1 MAFCKYCG
9 RDIPEGENCTCPQ
22 ALADLQA
29 AAEAQAAQ
37 AAPVQPA
44 NDADPMGY
52 QPPVQPTQPPV
63 QPVQPPVQPPLT
75 PPIQP
80 VRAPKTTKP
89 RSAYVA
95 AILHILFGVFGLGY
109 YYRGEKEKAKN
120 CWIMLIAGAAGSL
133 VFGLGAIVILVCQ
146 IINFVEG
153 VKLFAGEYPVDAYGR
168 ELVQEF

>member
-37 AAPVQPA
+37 AAPVQPV

-63 QPVQPPVQPPLT
+63 QPIQPPVQPPLT

-120 CWIMLIAGAAGSL
+120 CWIMLIAGVAGSL

>member
-37 AAPVQPA
+37 AAPVQPV
-44 NDADPMGY
+44 NDVDPTMGY
-52 QPPVQPTQPPV
+52 QPPV

-80 VRAPKTTKP
+80 VRAPKSTKP

-95 AILHILFGVFGLGY
+95 AILHILFGVLGLGY

>member
-37 AAPVQPA
+37 AAPVQPV

-133 VFGLGAIVILVCQ
+133 VFGLGTIVILVCQ